1 MIASDSKKEKDRIA
15 YTLDQFLN
23 DIQLSSD
30 NYSEKDGSESIREH
44 TSKIIV
50 IQMLAELAKEIS
62 NNTNYISAVKC
73 KLNQNEI
80 LSGYMFFV
88 SQNPQFNYSWNY
100 MRKCKTEYGKFL
112 INAVVF
118 LNQVIE
124 DINLIAGKMIQKDD
138 IHVVFNDLIDIEC
151 LKEFPYVRSRLIWDN
166 FNRIIKSKEEYEIKV
181 KVKNFILIVGRRKE
195 IKDTEKIVSVVFDKF
210 DDTTTVKI

>member
-1 MIASDSKKEKDRIA
+1 
-15 YTLDQFLN
+15 
-23 DIQLSSD
+23 
-30 NYSEKDGSESIREH
+30 
-44 TSKIIV
+44 
-50 IQMLAELAKEIS
+50 MLAELAKEIS